1 MQVNVLE
8 PHPSCSILATAG
20 LDHQVKIWEPIG
32 EKFSNKDHLEEVC
45 QDYPV
50 AIYFFKVS
58 NGNIRI
64 VCEVCLKSTTKTPE
78 RGHCRLSGI
87 SVINFKQISHIVL
100 VFPLLALSK

>member
-45 QDYPV
+45 QDYPE
-50 AIYFFKVS
+50 AIYFFKV
-58 NGNIRI
+58 NNENIKI
-64 VCEVCLKSTTKTPE
+64 MCSKSTTKISE
-78 RGHCRLSGI
+78 RVHCRRSSIFAL
-87 SVINFKQISHIVL
+87 NFERISHVVL
-100 VFPLLALSK
+100 VFPLLT